1 MIKQHILILLSL
13 VLILMSAC
21 KENEQSFLKIDQA
34 KTIQNF
40 NVIGGTVSVPVNSNN
55 SFQAV
60 SNGEWCTVTVVG
72 QSIKISV
79 PGLRTKDDRTAQ
91 ITVTSNDCTPVNI
104 HVTQQTL
111 SLNQT
116 SSSVLI
122 SNVTPEFSLN
132 ITSSVPLTFELPQWI
147 HEKPG
152 NVWSWGTNVYSF
164 IADPYQG
171 TEMLRK
177 GNILVK
183 AGNSFNKNT
192 DSIAIEQTG
201 FTNEA
206 ILNLYQLW
214 TTSSLSVDTS
224 RRNLL
229 QKMQDYANLL
239 TPDIFQIYLS
249 STDQTSI
256 DMEKSNPVLSCY
268 RFAFDHAL
276 EGVKNEKVENGTV
289 AIWLFYNM
297 GYVVKTPS
305 GCFGV
310 DINHRWAEKLA
321 PYLDFLCVTHNHADH
336 ISTGLMQ
343 AMYDAGK
350 PVISN
355 FYLASNKYCSKTPTN
370 YTIGKFSVRTA
381 ITDHDGGDP
390 VNFVSVF
397 RIDCG
402 DDSGNFSLLH
412 CGDSSFDQKQFTNV
426 QGGSVSLSILRNGS
440 KAENNIVGTGSGQMT
455 PSNAFL
461 SHIIELRHQ
470 IDVSP
475 IRFKLSETLGHCS
488 QINCKNTSMPFWG
501 EKLTWKEGKFN

>member
-1 MIKQHILILLSL
+1 MIHKNILILLSFS
-13 VLILMSAC
+13 LILMSAC

-34 KTIQNF
+34 KIIQNF

-55 SFQAV
+55 PFNAV
-60 SNGEWCTVTVVG
+60 SSAAWCTVTLVG
-72 QSIKISV
+72 QSVKISV
-79 PGLRTKDDRTAQ
+79 PGLRTEENRAAQ
-91 ITVTSNDCTPVNI
+91 ITVTSKDCSPVNI
-104 HVTQQTL
+104 LVTQQTL
-111 SLNQT
+111 SVNGG

-122 SNVTPEFSLN
+122 SNVNPEFSLN
-132 ITSSVPLTFELPQWI
+132 ITSSVPLTFVLPQWI

-152 NVWSWGTNVYSF
+152 NAWAWGTNVYSF
-164 IADPYQG
+164 IADSYQG
-171 TEMLRK
+171 NEMLRK
-177 GNILVK
+177 EFLIIR
-183 AGNSFNKNT
+183 AGSSTNKYS
-192 DSIAIEQTG
+192 DSISIEQTG

-214 TTSSLSVDTS
+214 TTSSLTVDTS

-336 ISTGLMQ
+336 TSTGLMQ
-343 AMYDAGK
+343 AMYTAGK

-355 FYLASNKYCSKTPTN
+355 FYTASNKYCSKTPAN
-370 YTIGKFSVRTA
+370 YAIGKFTIHTA

-412 CGDSSFDQKQFTNV
+412 CGDSSFDPKQFTNV

-440 KAENNIVGTGSGQMT
+440 KAENNIIGTGSGQIA
-455 PSNAFL
+455 PAYAFL

-475 IRFKLSETLGHCS
+475 IRFKVIETLGHCS

-501 EKLTWKEGKFN
+501 EKLIWKDGKFN